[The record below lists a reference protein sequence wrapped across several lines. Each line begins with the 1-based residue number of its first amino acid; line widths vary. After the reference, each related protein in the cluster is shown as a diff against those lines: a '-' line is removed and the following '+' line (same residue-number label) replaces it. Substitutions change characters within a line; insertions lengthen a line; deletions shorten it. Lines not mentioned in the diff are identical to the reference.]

1 MKQLSS
7 LNEGGDEC
15 DAFGEEIARAARKL
29 PEGYERELFFREVR
43 DVLFK
48 RRLGTETPTPTPAA
62 TTTLLTDVISVDY
75 EMI

>member
-15 DAFGEEIARAARKL
+15 YAFGEEIARGARKL
-29 PEGYERELFFREVR
+29 PIGFERQLFFREVR

-48 RRLGTETPTPTPAA
+48 RRFGTATETPT
-62 TTTLLTDVISVDY
+62 TTTLVTDVLLVDY
-75 EMI
+75 IMI